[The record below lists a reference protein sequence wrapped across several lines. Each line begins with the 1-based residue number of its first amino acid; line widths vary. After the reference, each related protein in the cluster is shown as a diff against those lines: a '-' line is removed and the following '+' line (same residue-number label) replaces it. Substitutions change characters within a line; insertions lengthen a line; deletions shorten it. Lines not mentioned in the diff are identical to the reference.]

1 MTYNR
6 YLKRV
11 RVTGLK
17 DLAVGSYKALANVIP
32 AGVAYCKVSASLV
45 RSLGGTSYIYEIVP
59 NYSPNGSTSAL
70 IDISRT
76 LRVYNYGGISA
87 TDTSV
92 DCLVDIE
99 YGIIAS

>member
-1 MTYNR
+1 
-6 YLKRV
+6 V

-17 DLAVGSYKALANVIP
+17 DIATGSYKSVSNVIP
-32 AGVAYCKVSASLV
+32 AGTVYAVATASLQ
-45 RSLGGTSYIYEIVP
+45 RSLGGSSRIYEIVP
-59 NYSPNGSTSAL
+59 NYSPNGTVNAL

-76 LRVYNYGGISA
+76 LRVYNYGGIST

-99 YGIIAS
+99 YGIVAS

>member
-1 MTYNR
+1 M
-6 YLKRV
+6 

-17 DLAVGSYKALANVIP
+17 DIATGSYKSVSNVIP
-32 AGVAYCKVSASLV
+32 AGTVYAVATASLQ
-45 RSLGGTSYIYEIVP
+45 RSLGGSSRIYEIVP
-59 NYSPNGSTSAL
+59 NYSPNGTVNAL

-76 LRVYNYGGISA
+76 LRVYNYGGIST

-99 YGIIAS
+99 YGIVAS